1 MTVPGDFPLLY
12 APATN
17 VDITQVV
24 NEQANTLQQLQTGVK
39 PLAPNFQTAL
49 ARRHN
54 ETSTQLFFT
63 FPAAAHIW
71 SAVLSFTIVTN
82 GAYAPGI
89 TKCFADLTTGV
100 SNLGL
105 LTLELGVANV
115 SDHDSNAVSNIWNGL
130 AVALNDTLILN
141 INNGTTIANL
151 NQQAS
156 CIVGYSIP

>member
-12 APATN
+12 SPATN
-17 VDITQVV
+17 TDIIQVV
-24 NEQANTLQQLQTGVK
+24 NEQANTLAQLQAGVK

-54 ETSTQLFFT
+54 ETSPQLVFS

-71 SAVLSFTIVTN
+71 SAVLTFTIVTN
-82 GAYAPGI
+82 STFTPAI
-89 TKCFADLTTGV
+89 TKCFADLSTG

-115 SDHDSNAVSNIWNGL
+115 NDHDSNAVSNIWNGL
-130 AVALNDTLILN
+130 AVAQNDTLILN
-141 INNGTTIANL
+141 INNATTIANL

-156 CIVGYSIP
+156 CIVGFSIP